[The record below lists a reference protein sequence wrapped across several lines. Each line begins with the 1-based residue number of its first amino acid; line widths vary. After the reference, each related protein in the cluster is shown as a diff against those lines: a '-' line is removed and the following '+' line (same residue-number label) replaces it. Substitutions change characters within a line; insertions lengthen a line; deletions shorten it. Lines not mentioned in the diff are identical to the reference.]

1 MACPNPRLDSDCKGA
16 SEPTVLVAASQTS
29 FRKSLGQAWLAHS
42 SSAAII
48 FERADR
54 ILGERLG
61 MLPSAYIRAHFLD
74 DLSCK
79 SSMAR
84 TDVPQ
89 IAIYIVAIA
98 CWEGMKQFGLI
109 RSEDIVAAIGL
120 SFGEIVLLTIAN
132 SISFEQGLRF
142 VVRRARIMQEVA
154 LANPGGLIVV
164 CTTDEVILN
173 KILNECR
180 QDSVLN
186 VLRVKNSTSLLTGS
200 FAALGRVADM
210 VKGMRIAC
218 FRPSDCAP
226 FHSEL
231 MRAAVPRI
239 EEALNELEF
248 KQPQFPVISNAT
260 ARPFE
265 IRSVRKTLLDNIC
278 NRILWRESLD
288 FILSDS
294 ACRSARWLVLEPAE
308 VMARELS
315 RIPVQINVRGYDI
328 PPGGNTDKQTRYQMK
343 ETRSNETLILNTVKN
358 RPLN

>member
-1 MACPNPRLDSDCKGA
+1 MTSPNPRLDSNLKRTLK
-16 SEPTVLVAASQTS
+16 PTVLVAASQTS
-29 FRKSLGQAWLAHS
+29 FRKSLGQAWLARS
-42 SSAAII
+42 SSAAFI

-54 ILGERLG
+54 ILGEQLG
-61 MLPSAYIRAHFLD
+61 MLPSAYVRANFLD

-79 SSMAR
+79 ASMAR

-98 CWEGMKQFGLI
+98 CWEGMKQFGLVC
-109 RSEDIVAAIGL
+109 SEDIIASIGL

-132 SISFEQGLRF
+132 AFSFEQGLRF

-154 LANPGGLIVV
+154 LANPGGIIVV

-173 KILNECR
+173 KIINECR
-180 QDSVLN
+180 QDSVLS

-200 FAALGRVADM
+200 FDALGRVSDM
-210 VKGMRIAC
+210 VHSMCIAC

-231 MRAAVPRI
+231 MRAAVPQI

-248 KQPQFPVISNAT
+248 KRPQFPVISNAT

-265 IRSVRKTLLDNIC
+265 IHSIRKALLDNIC

-294 ACRSARWLVLEPAE
+294 ACRTAHWLVLEPAE

-315 RIPVQINVRGYDI
+315 GIPVQINVVGNDI
-328 PPGGNTDKQTRYQMK
+328 PPIGNTDKEAHHQLTRK
-343 ETRSNETLILNTVKN
+343 SFK
-358 RPLN
+358 